1 MQGQQDSQ
9 RVLFDTVDL
18 ELMVPRD
25 HLLRR
30 IDKQIDLE
38 FIYELTEP
46 LYCQGNGRPS
56 VDPVL
61 FFRMQLINYLY
72 GMKSDRELCREVHLN
87 LAYRWFCRLK
97 LTDPVPGHSSMTR
110 IRDRFGEVA
119 FADIFEQ
126 LISRWKTDGHIR
138 GRRIVVDASLIE
150 ADAAIDSLVARD
162 DADPN
167 AQLLKQYQRRYHDF
181 REGKRRRKYA
191 NQTHISST
199 DADCSLVS
207 RKDGYKKLCYKAHF
221 AIDADSRMVTD
232 PYATTGARHE
242 APVLPERIEYLTDHL
257 GLPVS
262 EVIADRGYGRG
273 PTYAQLRDREIRHYI
288 PLHDVNTG
296 QGKLTPSSFKYDR
309 RNDRYR
315 CPQGHYLHPYEKAE
329 KNSVKR
335 YRVTGGHCRSCPIS
349 KACLPDSQKH
359 RARFVYRGLHQDEI
373 EAVRRRQSTA
383 TFRGR
388 LIERKWKIEGLFGEA
403 KQNHGL
409 RRARYRGLS
418 KVQIQFF
425 LIAIALNCK
434 RVVERLFAYLLSL
447 VSGDVLRETLFP
459 YQTGLKGR
467 RSFRG
472 VSLDRHHQR
481 AQLAA

>member
-1 MQGQQDSQ
+1 VQGQQDSQ
-9 RVLFDTVDL
+9 RVLFDTIDL
-18 ELMVPRD
+18 ELMIPKD

-30 IDKQIDLE
+30 IDKRLDFD

-61 FFRMQLINYLY
+61 FFRMQLISYLY

-97 LTDPVPGHSSMTR
+97 LTDPVPHHSSMTR
-110 IRDRFGEVA
+110 IRDRFGESA
-119 FADIFEQ
+119 FAKIFEQ
-126 LISRWKTDGHIR
+126 LISRWKADGHIR
-138 GRRIVVDASLIE
+138 GRRIVVDASLVE
-150 ADAAIDSLVARD
+150 ADAAIDSLVDRD
-162 DADPN
+162 DADPD
-167 AQLLKQYQRRYHDF
+167 ARLLKQYQRRYHDF

-191 NQTHISST
+191 NQTHVSGT

-207 RKDGYKKLCYKAHF
+207 RKDGYKKLCYKVHF
-221 AIDADSRMVTD
+221 SIDADSRMVTD
-232 PYATTGARHE
+232 PHATTGARHE
-242 APVLPERIEYLTDHL
+242 GPVLPERIEHLTEHL

-273 PTYAQLRDREIRHYI
+273 PTYAKLRDQEIRHYI
-288 PLHDVNTG
+288 PLHDANTG
-296 QGKLTPSSFKYDR
+296 HGKLTPSSFKYDR

-315 CPQGHYLHPYEKAE
+315 CPQGHYLYPYEKAE

-335 YRVTGGHCRSCPIS
+335 YRVTGGHCRTCPTS
-349 KACLPDSQKH
+349 EECLPDGQKH
-359 RARFVYRGLHQDEI
+359 RARFVYRGLQQDEI
-373 EAVRRRQSTA
+373 EAVRRRQSTT

-409 RRARYRGLS
+409 RRARYRGLA

-434 RVVERLFAYLLSL
+434 RVIERFFAYLLSS
-447 VSGDVLRETLFP
+447 VSCDFLRDTLFP
-459 YQTGLKGR
+459 SQAWVKRKIPYRSISFDSDHQKG
-467 RSFRG
+467 
-472 VSLDRHHQR
+472 
-481 AQLAA
+481 QLVA